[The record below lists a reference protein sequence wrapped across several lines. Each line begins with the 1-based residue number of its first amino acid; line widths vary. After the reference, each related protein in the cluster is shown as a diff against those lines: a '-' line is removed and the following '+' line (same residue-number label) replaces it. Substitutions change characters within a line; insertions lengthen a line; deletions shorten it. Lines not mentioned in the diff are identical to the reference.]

1 VTRVGAHD
9 DPPARGEVRLV
20 LDRREGGLC
29 VLIGEA
35 GAAFEMPGWFAP
47 VGARDGDTL
56 AVRAEDGADGER
68 RLTVRVDRDATG
80 AAREEAATM
89 LHRLRAQD
97 PGDDIVL

>member
-1 VTRVGAHD
+1 VTSVGARD

-29 VLIGEA
+29 VLIGES

-47 VGARDGDTL
+47 AAANDGDTL
-56 AVRAEDGADGER
+56 AVRAEDGAHGER
-68 RLTVRVDRDATG
+68 RLTVSIDRHATG

-97 PGDDIVL
+97 SGDDIVL